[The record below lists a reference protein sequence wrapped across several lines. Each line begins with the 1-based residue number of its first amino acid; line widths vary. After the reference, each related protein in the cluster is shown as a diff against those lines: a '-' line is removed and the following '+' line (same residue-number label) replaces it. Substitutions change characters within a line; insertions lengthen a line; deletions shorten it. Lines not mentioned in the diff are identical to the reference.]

1 MADPVTLQDI
11 YDLFKASQADL
22 QASREEFDRRM
33 AESKAEADRRL
44 AESKASREEFD
55 RRMAESKAEADRRM
69 AKLEQLAAN
78 TSREVGHLGDRW
90 GTFVENLVEPAVLR
104 LFQAR
109 GIDIQTTYR
118 RAKSTRPAARMEIDI
133 LAVDGDVAVAIEVK
147 SRLTQQDVDDLCEK
161 LQKLKIA
168 FPEHASHRVYGA
180 VAAIEFLQDVDRY
193 AYRKGL
199 FVIRQ
204 CGDSVE
210 LANDE
215 SFQPRAW

>member
-33 AESKAEADRRL
+33 AESKAE
-44 AESKASREEFD
+44 SD
-55 RRMAESKAEADRRM
+55 RRMV
-69 AKLEQLAAN
+69 KLEQLAAN
-78 TSREVGHLGDRW
+78 TSREVGRLGDRW
-90 GTFVENLVEPAVLR
+90 GTSVENLVEPAVLQ
-104 LFQAR
+104 LFQSR
-109 GIDIQTTYR
+109 GIDVQTTYR

-147 SRLTQQDVDDLCEK
+147 SRLTQQDVDDLYKK

-168 FPEHASHRVYGA
+168 FPEHSSHRVYGA
-180 VAAIEFLQDVDRY
+180 VAAIEFVQDVDRY

-210 LANDE
+210 LANDD